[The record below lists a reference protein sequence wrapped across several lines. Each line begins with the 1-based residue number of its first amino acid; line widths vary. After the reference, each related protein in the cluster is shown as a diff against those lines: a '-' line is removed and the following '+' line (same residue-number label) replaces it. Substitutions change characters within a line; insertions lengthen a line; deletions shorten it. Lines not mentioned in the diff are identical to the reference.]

1 MKIRIFGQVDDSIV
15 DGPGLRYALF
25 TQGCP
30 HHCPGCHNP
39 ESHDYNGGYLEDCDN
54 IIENIKANSL
64 LDGVTFSG
72 GEPFEQ
78 IEPLIYLAKQIKELG
93 LNIVIYSGY
102 TYEQLLNKE
111 GAIEL
116 LSLCDMLV
124 DGKFEIE
131 NKSLGLLYCGSSNQ
145 RLIDIKK
152 SLQENAVTLY
162 QPNEYNEII
171 IKG

>member
-1 MKIRIFGQVDDSIV
+1 MKIRIFGLVDDSIV

-30 HHCPGCHNP
+30 HNCPGCHNP
-39 ESHDYNGGYLEDCDN
+39 KSHDYNGGYLEECD
-54 IIENIKANSL
+54 IILRSIEANSL

-78 IEPLIYLAKQIKELG
+78 IKPLVYLAKRIKEMG
-93 LNIVIYSGY
+93 LNIVVYSGY

-111 GAIEL
+111 GALEL

-124 DGKFEIE
+124 DGRFEIE
-131 NKSLGLLYCGSSNQ
+131 KKSLGLMYRGSSNQ

-152 SLQENAVTLY
+152 SLQDDVITLY

-171 IKG
+171 I